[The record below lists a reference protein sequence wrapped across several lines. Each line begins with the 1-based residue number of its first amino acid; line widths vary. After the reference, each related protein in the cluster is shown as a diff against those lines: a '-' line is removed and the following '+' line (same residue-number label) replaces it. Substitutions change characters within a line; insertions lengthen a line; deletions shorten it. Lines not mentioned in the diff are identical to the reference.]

1 MSRDSRTRPGERLFE
16 GVGIAPGIAIGP
28 AHVVESG
35 TPPIPE
41 YRIPAGQVAKEK
53 TRFHNALERART
65 QLVKLRSKAR
75 TLPPAVAEDLGY
87 LLDAH
92 AQMLNGSRL
101 VRGGEAR
108 ISSLQLNAEAAVRAE
123 TWDIARGF
131 EALPDEYLAARAQDV
146 REVGERVVRCLLETP
161 VRALAMLPKGSV
173 IVAEELTPAEAALMD
188 PRVVAGVTTV
198 FGGAEGHTAIMARS
212 LGLPAVFGVPALH
225 HAISVGD
232 TVLVDGVAGRVI
244 VHPAPATLKL

>member
-1 MSRDSRTRPGERLFE
+1 M
-16 GVGIAPGIAIGP
+16 
-28 AHVVESG
+28 
-35 TPPIPE
+35 
-41 YRIPAGQVAKEK
+41 
-53 TRFHNALERART
+53 
-65 QLVKLRSKAR
+65 
-75 TLPPAVAEDLGY
+75 
-87 LLDAH
+87 
-92 AQMLNGSRL
+92 
-101 VRGGEAR
+101 R
-108 ISSLQLNAEAAVRAE
+108 ISDWSS
-123 TWDIARGF
+123 
-131 EALPDEYLAARAQDV
+131 DV
-146 REVGERVVRCLLETP
+146 CSSDL
-161 VRALAMLPKGSV
+161 V